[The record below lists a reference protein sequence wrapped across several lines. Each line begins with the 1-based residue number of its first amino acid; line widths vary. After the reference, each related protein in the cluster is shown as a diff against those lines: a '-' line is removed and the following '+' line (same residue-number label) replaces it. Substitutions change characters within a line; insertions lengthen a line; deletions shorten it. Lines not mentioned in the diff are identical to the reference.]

1 MSYRLQAERASG
13 FYMGH
18 NNLNSLKGLI
28 QGIIFL
34 SIIGFIKTD
43 TRSLEYGSHG
53 GLFGVL
59 VVKITV
65 YWGL

>member
-1 MSYRLQAERASG
+1 M
-13 FYMGH
+13 
-18 NNLNSLKGLI
+18 
-28 QGIIFL
+28 
-34 SIIGFIKTD
+34 GFIKTD

-53 GLFGVL
+53 GFQEFAVL